1 MANETIKA
9 RLMMA
14 LSGALE
20 TALHIHRMRVSQWRN
35 SLHRVLRPLWP
46 EAAPRHYALQ
56 PVKVRHGLRK
66 R

>member
-9 RLMMA
+9 LLMIAMF
-14 LSGALE
+14 GALE
-20 TALHIHRMRVSQWRN
+20 TGLHFPRIRMSQWRN
-35 SLHRVLRPLWP
+35 RLHLILRPLWP
-46 EAAPRHYALQ
+46 EAAPRHHVLQ